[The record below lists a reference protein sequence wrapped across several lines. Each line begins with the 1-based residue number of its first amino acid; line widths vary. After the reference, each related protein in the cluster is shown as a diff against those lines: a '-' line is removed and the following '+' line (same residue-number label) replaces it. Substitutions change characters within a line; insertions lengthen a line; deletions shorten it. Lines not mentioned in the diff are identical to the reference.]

1 MLSFVA
7 DGIQAYDQIGF
18 LLAALVCLGLGGLVL
33 GNALYWRI
41 HAVWVS
47 GTILGVIDN
56 NGTYAPV
63 YRYTLANGQT
73 HEAKSDTSSSAVE
86 GKETGRIVPLLIS
99 AHNPS
104 SAREANGY
112 LLEIIGII
120 LIAPGLLFGT
130 IAVTSHPVTPM
141 TWLIGAA
148 ILVYLAYR
156 GWRVFIPKNARP
168 SLDEWRRQRGL
179 DAAIDL
185 TQVRPIES
193 IASAGAARQRDQAE
207 GQRARKWAPV
217 IGIFA
222 VVLAAAAIYQ
232 SITLAH
238 LESAGVR
245 APGRIVRLKEEW
257 GSGSSGSRY
266 TYYPIVRFHTHDNLA
281 VEFKD
286 NIGSNPIAAARKTG
300 RCIMDL
306 VSKGK
311 NECA

>member
-1 MLSFVA
+1 V
-7 DGIQAYDQIGF
+7 
-18 LLAALVCLGLGGLVL
+18 
-33 GNALYWRI
+33 R
-41 HAVWVS
+41 VS

-56 NGTYAPV
+56 KGTYAPV

-130 IAVTSHPVTPM
+130 IAVTSYPVTPM

-156 GWRVFIPKNARP
+156 GWRVFIPKNAHP

-222 VVLAAAAIYQ
+222 VVLAAVAIYQ

-286 NIGSNPIAAARKTG
+286 NIGSNPPTHRVGDNVTVLYLVDNPQSGAIIDRGLVWNWAIPSALFLGAAGVAMLLIVVLRRPKG
-300 RCIMDL
+300 RPSSL
-306 VSKGK
+306 
-311 NECA
+311 